1 MHWLLKS
8 GKLHLPICQS
18 NFYVARS
25 FWLFYLF
32 FSWDSQ
38 ELEVDHLGPWKS
50 DAVTCTGGDLYTQT
64 YSIQVKEERWVL
76 RKQIERNLSNN
87 LLLNL
92 QQRHRN
98 RISKGNPLWSGKD
111 QKSWKKWAKEPNLA
125 MEVHTWIFATVYL
138 KICDAP
144 LLKLQDLSE
153 LFCHSLVNGPFVAY
167 WAHLS
172 VTVLRRIMRSAL
184 HNSWWM
190 ILLLV
195 GCMLSIGIRN
205 NSSCLH
211 AMLSVGITENFFL
224 LHACYL
230 LAPQRS
236 RDVTSRVYSDHLIH
250 RVCHTPNLHIYI

>member
-138 KICDAP
+138 KILWCSIAETTGP
-144 LLKLQDLSE
+144 LWALLPLTCQWALHSI
-153 LFCHSLVNGPFVAY
+153 LGSLV
-167 WAHLS
+167 
-172 VTVLRRIMRSAL
+172 
-184 HNSWWM
+184 
-190 ILLLV
+190 
-195 GCMLSIGIRN
+195 
-205 NSSCLH
+205 
-211 AMLSVGITENFFL
+211 
-224 LHACYL
+224 
-230 LAPQRS
+230 
-236 RDVTSRVYSDHLIH
+236 SD
-250 RVCHTPNLHIYI
+250 CP